1 MFYGKNVKN
10 LYVPYTIK
18 TNVMHIRASK
28 RIKVWIKSKKKYLF
42 KLMNHAVFRITKE
55 NVRKHRDIKLIASD
69 RNYLNYLVSESN
81 YHTRKC
87 FSDNLFPIEM

>member
-1 MFYGKNVKN
+1 
-10 LYVPYTIK
+10 
-18 TNVMHIRASK
+18 
-28 RIKVWIKSKKKYLF
+28 
-42 KLMNHAVFRITKE
+42 MNHAVFRITKE